1 MILSTM
7 RKLINEMSFDSRLL
21 TGIPVVLAVVD
32 AGSFVGAGNALGLT
46 QSGVSRA
53 IQRLEQRLGARLF
66 ERNAKVIR
74 LTDTGKRFCQEVGPL
89 ISRLQEVAEETTHS
103 VTAVRGR
110 LRVNVDPTFAR
121 LVLVPRIQAFLE
133 TFPDLQIELLVRDEL
148 GDLIAE
154 GFDAAVRFGEPQPS
168 SLIVRRLLQFR
179 VLTCASSKYL
189 RRRGQP
195 KTPNDL
201 AKDQHEC
208 LLFRDPATGAPFPW
222 EFHKGRRI
230 VTVPVSGRLI
240 LNDALTHL
248 EACIAGMGIA
258 QVFQLGIESMLE
270 SGELVNLFPHW
281 SDELFSL
288 YVYYTSRHYVP
299 AKLRAFL
306 DFLGTLGAGA
316 TRIANSR

>member
-1 MILSTM
+1 MILSAM

-53 IQRLEQRLGARLF
+53 IQRLEQRLGVRLF
-66 ERNAKVIR
+66 ERNAKVMR
-74 LTDTGKRFCQEVGPL
+74 LTDVGKQFCREVGPL
-89 ISRLQEVAEETTHS
+89 ISRLQEVAEQTVHS
-103 VTAVRGR
+103 ATAVRGR

-133 TFPDLQIELLVRDEL
+133 TYPDLQIELVIRDDL

-154 GFDAAVRFGEPQPS
+154 GFDAAVRFGELQPS
-168 SLIVRRLLQFR
+168 SLIARRLLEVQ
-179 VLTCASSKYL
+179 VLTCASPKYL

-195 KTPNDL
+195 KAPNDL
-201 AKDQHEC
+201 AKDRHEC
-208 LLFRDPATGAPFPW
+208 LLFRDSVTGTPFPW
-222 EFHKGRRI
+222 EFHKGRKI
-230 VTVPVSGRLI
+230 ITVPVSGRLI

-270 SGELVNLFPHW
+270 NGKLVNLFPDR
-281 SDELFSL
+281 SDELFPL

-306 DFLGTLGAGA
+306 DFVGTLGAE
-316 TRIANSR
+316 RIANSQ

>member
-53 IQRLEQRLGARLF
+53 IQRLEQRLGVRLF
-66 ERNAKVIR
+66 ERNAKVMR
-74 LTDTGKRFCQEVGPL
+74 LTDVGKQFCREVGPL
-89 ISRLQEVAEETTHS
+89 ISRLQEVAEQTVHS
-103 VTAVRGR
+103 ATAVRGR

-133 TFPDLQIELLVRDEL
+133 TYPDLQIELVIRDDL

-154 GFDAAVRFGEPQPS
+154 GFDAAVRFGELQPS
-168 SLIVRRLLQFR
+168 SLIARRLLEVQ
-179 VLTCASSKYL
+179 VLTCASPKYL

-195 KTPNDL
+195 KAPNDL
-201 AKDQHEC
+201 AKDRHEC
-208 LLFRDPATGAPFPW
+208 LLFRDSVTGTPFPW
-222 EFHKGRRI
+222 EFHKGRKI
-230 VTVPVSGRLI
+230 ITVPVSGRLM

-270 SGELVNLFPHW
+270 NGKLVNLFPDW
-281 SDELFSL
+281 SDELFPL

-306 DFLGTLGAGA
+306 DFLGTLGAE
-316 TRIANSR
+316 RIANSQ